1 MNAKRLNIRRSIVM
15 YYEFKAVRVS
25 YHFVLFHGV
34 LPQPGRCLFDARGI
48 CTRLSPAEAP
58 QPPPCERSIQG
69 CLSSNLGFI
78 TRFEQRQKPSLLAR
92 RHAPGNRR
100 QPDIASRSWSIKF
113 RSKICVEMRLNLGPR
128 LSPPDAGSLQ
138 RPRTRR

>member
-1 MNAKRLNIRRSIVM
+1 MLSDEFERLVIVTKPQAVFLALLRDLNALQAVEVDFAALTMNAKRLNIRRSIVM

-58 QPPPCERSIQG
+58 QPPPCERSIQR
-69 CLSSNLGFI
+69 CPRSI
-78 TRFEQRQKPSLLAR
+78 TRFEKRAKAEPSSA
-92 RHAPGNRR
+92 
-100 QPDIASRSWSIKF
+100 
-113 RSKICVEMRLNLGPR
+113 
-128 LSPPDAGSLQ
+128 
-138 RPRTRR
+138 